1 MEDELEK
8 KESLYDLTGKDPE
21 RSLNLAIIL
30 RALLDLSEPKQDN
43 ESVQTSLL
51 RDQAHAWVFASV
63 GVTCENFVYTCELAG
78 VDPKTV
84 RTFAIKAVTVKDNS
98 SIRKK
103 LNSFL

>member
-1 MEDELEK
+1 MENDLEEN
-8 KESLYDLTGKDPE
+8 ESLYDLTGKNPD

-30 RALLDLSEPKQDN
+30 RALLDLSKPKVDN
-43 ESVQTSLL
+43 ETVETSLL
-51 RDQAHAWVFASV
+51 RDQANAWVFASV

>member
-1 MEDELEK
+1 MENDLEK
-8 KESLYDLTGKDPE
+8 NESLYDLTEKNPD

-30 RALLDLSEPKQDN
+30 RALLDLSKPKVDN
-43 ESVQTSLL
+43 ETVETSLL
-51 RDQAHAWVFASV
+51 RDQANAWVFASI

-84 RTFAIKAVTVKDNS
+84 RTFAIKAVTAKDNS
-98 SIRKK
+98 DIRKK